1 MRWLGDSSALKDTD
15 LCGQPT
21 FTNLE
26 VSEAGKMTL
35 NGIVSVEKNGQW
47 AVGKLGSGLLE
58 TGQWAAGN
66 WIVGCW
72 KLMRHVV

>member
-1 MRWLGDSSALKDTD
+1 VRWLGDSSALKDTD

-35 NGIVSVEKNGQW
+35 NGIVSVEKNGQILER
-47 AVGKLGSGLLE
+47 GEGLSEQTDGYEPMKGL
-58 TGQWAAGN
+58 
-66 WIVGCW
+66 I
-72 KLMRHVV
+72 

>member
-35 NGIVSVEKNGQW
+35 NGIVSVEKNGQILER
-47 AVGKLGSGLLE
+47 GEGLSEQTDGYEPMKGL
-58 TGQWAAGN
+58 
-66 WIVGCW
+66 I
-72 KLMRHVV
+72 